1 MDLESYVYVF
11 LLDKT
16 DEFIVQFY
24 EEKIS
29 Y

>member
-16 DEFIVQFY
+16 DEFIIQFY